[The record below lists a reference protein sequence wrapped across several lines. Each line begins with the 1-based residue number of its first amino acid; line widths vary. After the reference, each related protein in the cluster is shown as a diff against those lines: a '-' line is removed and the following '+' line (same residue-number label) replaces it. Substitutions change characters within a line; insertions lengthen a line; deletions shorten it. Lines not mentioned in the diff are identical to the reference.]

1 MFGTILAVD
10 LRRRMELLTEAALP
24 DREQGVPKYRRS
36 VPVGN
41 RPITSMGIAQARLPG
56 GGSIN
61 LMRVMQT
68 NACSLSCG
76 YCPTYCGGKV
86 PRATV
91 SPEEIA
97 TTFMDVN
104 RKGLAQGLFLTSG
117 VPGRPTRA
125 TDRMLAT
132 LEVLRQR
139 EGFTG
144 YIHVKLLPG
153 AEIAQVEAAQR
164 LATRISVN
172 LEGPTDAHV
181 STLAKEKNLTGDLLP
196 KLELAGRLYREA
208 REEGGPGP
216 RGSTTTQFVVGAV
229 GEKDQEV
236 LRLVA
241 RLEGQR
247 LLHHAHF
254 SAFQP
259 VVGTPFEGF
268 APTPA
273 ARESRLYQAEHLLRE
288 YGFGVE
294 ELAFETGGNLPLE
307 HDPKTA
313 WALAN
318 PERFPLE
325 VTRAPL
331 ELLLRVPGLGPKA
344 ARLIV
349 QTRRRA
355 VLRGLGDLRRI
366 GVDTVRAGYYLTLH
380 GRRLAPSPA
389 PQQLRLFAPG
399 DHLTQAPFRT
409 PIPPC
414 AYR

>member
-1 MFGTILAVD
+1 
-10 LRRRMELLTEAALP
+10 MELLTEAALP
-24 DREQGVPKYRRS
+24 DREQGMPRYRRS
-36 VPVGN
+36 VPVGG
-41 RPITSMGIAQARLPG
+41 RPLTSMGIAQARLPG

-91 SPEEIA
+91 SPEEVA

-132 LEVLRQR
+132 LDVLRRR
-139 EGFTG
+139 ERFTG

-153 AEIAQVEAAQR
+153 AEHAQVEEAAR

-172 LEGPTDAHV
+172 LEGPTDRHV

-208 REEGGPGP
+208 REEGRPGP
-216 RGSTTTQFVVGAV
+216 RGSTTTQFVVGALD
-229 GEKDQEV
+229 EKDREV
-236 LRLVA
+236 LGLVA
-241 RLEGQR
+241 RLERQR

-259 VVGTPFEGF
+259 VAGTPFENF

-273 ARESRLYQAEHLLRE
+273 ARESRLYQAEHLLRD
-288 YGFGVE
+288 YGFGFD
-294 ELAFETGGNLPLE
+294 ELAFGDDGNLPLE

-318 PERFPLE
+318 PGRFPLDI
-325 VTRAPL
+325 RQAPL
-331 ELLLRVPGLGPKA
+331 ELLLRVPGVGPKA
-344 ARLIV
+344 ARTLV
-349 QTRRRA
+349 QARRHTTFRD
-355 VLRGLGDLRRI
+355 LRDLRRLGI
-366 GVDTVRAGYYLTLH
+366 DTVRAGYYLMLD
-380 GRRLAPSPA
+380 GRRLATAPA
-389 PQQLRLFAPG
+389 PHQLRLFAPG
-399 DHLTQAPFRT
+399 QHLTQAPFRT
-409 PIPPC
+409 PVPPC

>member
-1 MFGTILAVD
+1 
-10 LRRRMELLTEAALP
+10 MELLTEAALP
-24 DREQGVPKYRRS
+24 DREQGMPRHHRS
-36 VPVGN
+36 VPVGG
-41 RPITSMGIAQARLPG
+41 RPVTSMGIAQARLPG

-91 SPEEIA
+91 SPEEVA

-132 LEVLRQR
+132 LEVLRRR
-139 EGFTG
+139 EGFAG

-153 AEIAQVEAAQR
+153 AEAAQVQAAAR

-181 STLAKEKNLTGDLLP
+181 HALAREKDLSGDLLP

-229 GEKDQEV
+229 GEQDREV

-241 RLEGQR
+241 RLERER

-259 VVGTPFEGF
+259 VVGTPFEGR

-294 ELAFETGGNLPLE
+294 ELAFEAGGNLPLE

-313 WALAN
+313 WALAH

-325 VTRAPL
+325 LTRAPL
-331 ELLLRVPGLGPKA
+331 ELLLRIPGIGPKA
-344 ARLIV
+344 ARTIV
-349 QTRRRA
+349 QTRRHTLMRD
-355 VLRGLGDLRRI
+355 LRDLRRL
-366 GVDTVRAGYYLTLH
+366 GVDTVRAGYYLTLR
-380 GRRLAPSPA
+380 GRRLAASPA

-399 DHLTQAPFRT
+399 EHLTQAPFRT
-409 PIPPC
+409 PVPPC

>member
-1 MFGTILAVD
+1 
-10 LRRRMELLTEAALP
+10 MELLTEAALP
-24 DREQGVPKYRRS
+24 DREQGMPKYRRA
-36 VPVGN
+36 VPVGG

-91 SPEEIA
+91 SPEEVA

-132 LEVLRQR
+132 LELLRQR
-139 EGFTG
+139 EGFAG

-153 AEIAQVEAAQR
+153 AETAQVEAAAR

-181 STLAKEKNLTGDLLP
+181 RMLAKEKDLSGDLLP
-196 KLELAGRLYREA
+196 KLELAGRLYRQA
-208 REEGGPGP
+208 REEGGPGL

-229 GEKDQEV
+229 GERDREV
-236 LRLVA
+236 LGLVA
-241 RLEGQR
+241 RLERQR

-294 ELAFETGGNLPLE
+294 ELAFEAGGNLPLD

-313 WALAN
+313 WALAH

-331 ELLLRVPGLGPKA
+331 ELLLRIPGVGPKA
-344 ARLIV
+344 ARTIV
-349 QTRRRA
+349 QARRHTVMRD
-355 VLRGLGDLRRI
+355 LRDLRRI
-366 GVDTVRAGYYLTLH
+366 GVDTVRAGYYLTLR
-380 GRRLAPSPA
+380 GRRLATTPA
-389 PQQLRLFAPG
+389 PHQLRLFAPG
-399 DHLTQAPFRT
+399 EHLTQAPFRT
-409 PIPPC
+409 PVPPC

>member
-1 MFGTILAVD
+1 MD

-24 DREQGVPKYRRS
+24 DREQGMPKYRRS

-117 VPGRPTRA
+117 VPGRATRA

-196 KLELAGRLYREA
+196 KLEMAGRLYREA

-259 VVGTPFEGF
+259 VAGTPFEDR

-355 VLRGLGDLRRI
+355 VLRGLQDLRRI

-409 PIPPC
+409 PVPPC

>member
-1 MFGTILAVD
+1 LFGIILAVD

-24 DREQGVPKYRRS
+24 DREQGMPKYRRS

>member
-1 MFGTILAVD
+1 MD

-24 DREQGVPKYRRS
+24 DREQGMPSYRRS
-36 VPVGN
+36 VAVGG
-41 RPITSMGIAQARLPG
+41 RPLTSMGIAQARLPG

-117 VPGRPTRA
+117 VPGRATRA

-132 LEVLRQR
+132 LELLRRR
-139 EGFTG
+139 ERFGG

-153 AEIAQVEAAQR
+153 AETAQVEAATR

-172 LEGPTDAHV
+172 LEGASDAQV
-181 STLAKEKNLTGDLLP
+181 RELAKEKDLSGDLLP
-196 KLELAGRLYREA
+196 KLELAGRLYRDA
-208 REEGGPGP
+208 RDEGQAG
-216 RGSTTTQFVVGAV
+216 GSTTTQFVVGAT
-229 GEKDQEV
+229 GERDRQILE
-236 LRLVA
+236 LVA
-241 RLEGQR
+241 RLERRR

-259 VVGTPFEGF
+259 VVGTPFEDR

-273 ARESRLYQAEHLLRE
+273 VREARLYQAEHLLRD
-288 YGFGVE
+288 YGFE
-294 ELAFETGGNLPLE
+294 FDELAFERDDNLPLD

-313 WALAN
+313 WALAH

-331 ELLLRVPGLGPKA
+331 DLLLRVPGLGPKS
-344 ARLIV
+344 ARTLV
-349 QTRRRA
+349 QVRRHTA
-355 VLRGLGDLRRI
+355 LRDLRDLRRL
-366 GVDTVRAGYYLTLH
+366 GVDTVRAAYYLTLR
-380 GRRLAPSPA
+380 GRRLAPAPA
-389 PQQLRLFAPG
+389 PHQLRLFEPG
-399 DHLTQAPFRT
+399 AHLTQAPFRT
-409 PIPPC
+409 PVPPC